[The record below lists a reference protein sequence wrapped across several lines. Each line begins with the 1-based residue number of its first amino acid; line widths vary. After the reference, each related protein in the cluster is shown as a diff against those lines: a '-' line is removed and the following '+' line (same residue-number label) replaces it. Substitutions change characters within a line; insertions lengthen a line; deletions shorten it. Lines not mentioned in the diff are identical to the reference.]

1 MPREGLTDIPSSDEV
16 WSDSGRAFI
25 SKKRG
30 DTPRSS
36 DGETRYVISKKR
48 TEEPKDTKKKSKAS
62 KLDWGSVTGGKEK
75 KKPKVKES
83 TTVQISKKDM
93 EKPLSTMDDWSEEN
107 ANQFAEDAR
116 YDATLAQDEKGIS
129 EEEMLGLFPGVEH
142 KGPSDF
148 ASDLAQAFAG
158 AGIVRGVGKL
168 AGKAAGALKK
178 TPMEKPLTKD
188 TLDLD
193 LESLKSSPDKQQ
205 KLFDYIKKQADEA
218 GGKESLMVQG
228 GEVLPSNRG
237 KIQRLFFKESGEAPA
252 KSSGMV
258 REGMESLGSKSN
270 YNRSLERLNKQLL
283 KGGEASES
291 SIMTQLQNM
300 GLSEKEIA
308 EILKNR
314 GG

>member
-1 MPREGLTDIPSSDEV
+1 VPNDRLTDIPSSDDV
-16 WSDSGRAFI
+16 WANSGRAFI
-25 SKKRG
+25 SRG
-30 DTPRSS
+30 RGEEPRSS
-36 DGETRYVISKKR
+36 GGESRYAISKKR
-48 TEEPKDTKKKSKAS
+48 TEEPKDTKKKTKAS
-62 KLDWGSVTGGKEK
+62 KLDWDSVTGGKGK

-83 TTVQISKKDM
+83 TTVQVSKKDM

-107 ANQFAEDAR
+107 ANQFAEDSR
-116 YDATLAQDEKGIS
+116 YADTIAADEKGIS

-168 AGKAAGALKK
+168 AGKAAKALKK
-178 TPMEKPLTKD
+178 TPAEKPLTKD

-205 KLFDYIKKQADEA
+205 KLFDYVKKQADEA
-218 GGKESLMVQG
+218 GGKESLTVQG

-252 KSSGMV
+252 KSGAMT
-258 REGMESLGSKSN
+258 REGAESLGSKAN
-270 YNRSLERLNKQLL
+270 YNRALERLNKQLL
-283 KGGEASES
+283 KGEGASEP
-291 SIMTQLQNM
+291 SIKTQLQNM
-300 GLSEKEIA
+300 GFSEKEIA